1 LKKYKAL
8 IMKKMQSILLALL
21 VFAFLSSESYA
32 QEQKKEIEVRIEKQS
47 DVKKKGSDESL
58 PGKKKKE
65 QTVTVT
71 IKKDKGQNGEQIIIN
86 GSPMGSF
93 DNMKFD
99 TSILQTIIIKGD
111 DGEEIIKRQFNFKDL
126 EMGGDFLKN
135 FQEEKEEVTPF
146 LGVLTEKVPEGARV
160 VEVTKES
167 AAEKA
172 GLQKNDIITKVG
184 EENISDPAKLAEIIG
199 SKKPKEKVKLYYTRD
214 RKKANAQVTL
224 GERRSIKKTITMKG
238 SPDMG
243 KVFAIPNTQG
253 NPMEKMI
260 IIEDG
265 KSGRDFNSPGRNYEL
280 KLDNQQEYTNPNQR
294 KLGLRIQDLEEGE
307 GVKVIDIE
315 KESAA
320 EKAGL
325 QKGDILVLIGGV
337 KVANTDDARQELR
350 PSPSKNSY
358 TIKAKR
364 AGKEMTFEVKYPKKI
379 KTLDL

>member
-1 LKKYKAL
+1 
-8 IMKKMQSILLALL
+8 MKKIQSVLIALL
-21 VFAFLSSESYA
+21 VFTVLSSGLYA
-32 QEQKKEIEVRIEKQS
+32 QEQKKEIEVRIEKQVDS
-47 DVKKKGSDESL
+47 EKKASGERL
-58 PGKKKKE
+58 PGKEKKE

-86 GSPMGSF
+86 GSPMGSL
-93 DNMKFD
+93 DNFKMD

-135 FQEEKEEVTPF
+135 FQEEKEEITPF

-172 GLQKNDIITKVG
+172 GLQKDDIITKVG

-199 SKKPKEKVKLYYTRD
+199 SKKPKEQVKLYYTRD
-214 RKKANAQVTL
+214 KKKANALVTL

-238 SPDMG
+238 SSDMG
-243 KVFAIPNTQG
+243 KVFTLPDTQG

-265 KSGRDFNSPGRNYEL
+265 KGGRDFSAPGRNYEL
-280 KLDNQQEYTNPNQR
+280 RLDNQQEYASPNQR

-320 EKAGL
+320 ERAGL
-325 QKGDILVLIGGV
+325 QKGDILVSIGGV

-350 PSPSKNSY
+350 PSPSKNGY

-364 AGKEMTFEVKYPKKI
+364 AGKEMTFDIKYPKKI